1 MLRSFSIVV
10 MCTALNSFASTT
22 FDKIQEL
29 NGVNLSSVKENEIRS
44 YVGAMETTL
53 PHPIEVVKK
62 GLTNFSDRCNNEYR
76 NKREFID
83 PSLECK
89 FHHEDIIESFVVKDV
104 RKMDYFKEVSEIFLV
119 GNQTYNRGSYRHY
132 DLVSVMKGQ
141 NEKGEKTVT
150 IRVRML
156 NDKEVKLYTSPKF
169 ERESYFDNSLK
180 TFTLTEISP
189 KTTKLTYQYN
199 ASTSHWLLKKEILVP
214 QVFATISR
222 SINELV
228 KTVEVESSLRTRE
241 LASKK

>member
-10 MCTALNSFASTT
+10 MFTALNSFASTA
-22 FDKIQEL
+22 FDTNQDL
-29 NGVNLSSVKENEIRS
+29 NGVNLRSVKENEVRS
-44 YVGAMETTL
+44 YVGAMEKIL
-53 PHPIEVVKK
+53 SHPIEVVKK

-83 PSLECK
+83 PSHQCK
-89 FHHEDIIESFVVKDV
+89 FHYDTIIESFVVNDV
-104 RKMDYFKEVSEIFLV
+104 RKMDYFKEVSEVFLI

-132 DLVSVMKGQ
+132 DLVSVVNGQ
-141 NEKGEKTVT
+141 NEKNQKTIT

-156 NDKEVKLYTSPKF
+156 NDKEVKLYTEPKF
-169 ERESYFDNSLK
+169 ERDSYFDNSMT

-189 KTTKLTYQYN
+189 VKTKLNYQYN
-199 ASTSHWLLKKEILVP
+199 ASTSHWLLNKEILVP
-214 QVFATISR
+214 QVFASISK